1 MVEARRGVGLQAILA
16 WSVTGLLVTA
26 PIWLTVGVRGLALGL
41 LGPSGVLLFKPGEQ
55 FGSKLLVALLLSLPT
70 IVGLFVVIWK
80 WSKLA
85 ARGRALSIVLLSV
98 LWHGIGAALWLLILN
113 GLN

>member
-41 LGPSGVLLFKPGEQ
+41 LRDDR
-55 FGSKLLVALLLSLPT
+55 
-70 IVGLFVVIWK
+70 
-80 WSKLA
+80 
-85 ARGRALSIVLLSV
+85 ARGRFPNAGSGDTFLQAVGVPKSGVWKTSPPESTRRAFDPV
-98 LWHGIGAALWLLILN
+98 F
-113 GLN
+113 

>member
-1 MVEARRGVGLQAILA
+1 MSQLLALTSAAFYGLGDFVGGFATRRMALWRVTA
-16 WSVTGLLVTA
+16 WSMFIGIA
-26 PIWLTVGVRGLALGL
+26 
-41 LGPSGVLLFKPGEQ
+41 VL
-55 FGSKLLVALLLSLPT
+55 

-80 WSKLA
+80 WSSLA
-85 ARGRALSIVLLSV
+85 ARGRVLSIVLLSV